1 MQSISRPWLKI
12 DAISL
17 AKAKLS
23 VKHKV
28 NRWEN
33 FFLPFNG
40 RNYINLYVKES
51 YGKELGQ

>member
-33 FFLPFNG
+33 FFCPLMEG
-40 RNYINLYVKES
+40 TINLYVKES

>member
-40 RNYINLYVKES
+40 RNYKLICKES